1 MHSLT
6 TWVQTDTRQPDNPF
20 QRTREVMVGQGGDGG
35 YASFYWN
42 QVPNPPNSGLLGAL
56 RGATLPT
63 WARWVLTIG
72 GAAAVGG
79 VAYSATR
86 FVQRRRLGA

>member
-6 TWVQTDTRQPDNPF
+6 TWVQTDTRQQDNPF
-20 QRTREVMVGQGGDGG
+20 QQTREVMVGQGGDGG

-56 RGATLPT
+56 HGAVVPT
-63 WARWVLTIG
+63 WLRWLG
-72 GAAAVGG
+72 MLAGAAAIGG
-79 VAYSATR
+79 VAYGVTR
-86 FVQRRRLGA
+86 HVAKRRGG